1 MNTLHTYLQEHQ
13 RFILD
18 DIEALVRA
26 ESPSNDKAAVDACG
40 QLLRRLFQDR
50 LQCQAETFPQT
61 EKGDHLGFTLGEGDR
76 QILILGHFDT
86 VWDIGRLAIRRE
98 TDKFYGPGILDMK
111 AGIVQAIWAVK
122 ALVEFDA
129 LPDAR
134 IRFLCTSDEELGS
147 PSSRQRIEEESVA
160 SDVVLVVEPA
170 TANGS
175 ALKTARKGSGRF
187 YMHITGKAAHAGNNP
202 EDGVSAI
209 EELSH
214 QIQYLHS
221 LADPSLG
228 TTVNVG
234 MVSGGGPLN
243 VVPEKAELG
252 IDVRVTTL
260 EEAERLYNAIY
271 QSTPFHPSV
280 TLTVSG
286 DMTRPPMERT
296 HATARLFELA
306 QHAARAVG
314 IELTEASVGG
324 GSDGNFAAAKGI
336 PTLDGLG
343 ATGAAPHAEYEHIE
357 IASIVPRAAMLAALI
372 RQV

>member
-1 MNTLHTYLQEHQ
+1 MKTIHDYLHANQ

-18 DIEALVRA
+18 DIEKLVRA

-40 QLLRRLFQDR
+40 QTLSQLFLDR
-50 LQCQAETFPQT
+50 LNCQPDVYPQA
-61 EKGDHLGFTLGEGDR
+61 EKGDHLGFTIGEGKR

-86 VWDIGRLAIRRE
+86 VWDIGRLSIRRE
-98 TDKFYGPGILDMK
+98 EDKFYGPGILDMK
-111 AGIVQAIWAVK
+111 AGLVQAVWAVK
-122 ALVEFDA
+122 ALNELNQ
-129 LPDAR
+129 LPSAR

-147 PSSRQRIEEESVA
+147 PTSRERIEQESVA

-170 TANGS
+170 TAKGS

-187 YMHITGKAAHAGNNP
+187 YMHITGRAAHAGNNP
-202 EDGVSAI
+202 EDGVNAI
-209 EELSH
+209 EELAH
-214 QIQYLHS
+214 QVQYLHS
-221 LADPSLG
+221 LADTSRG

-234 MVSGGGPLN
+234 MVQGGGPLN
-243 VVPEKAELG
+243 VVPETAEIG
-252 IDVRVTTL
+252 IDVRVSAL
-260 EEAERLYNAIY
+260 DEGERLQNAIY
-271 QSTPFHPSV
+271 NCQPHHSEATLKV
-280 TLTVSG
+280 TG

-296 HATARLFELA
+296 QATEKLFLIAQKAAGELGFELK
-306 QHAARAVG
+306 
-314 IELTEASVGG
+314 EASVGG

-357 IASIVPRAAMLAALI
+357 IETVVPRTCMLAELI

>member
-1 MNTLHTYLQEHQ
+1 MTTIQAYLQEHHQ
-13 RFILD
+13 QMLE
-18 DIEALVRA
+18 DIERLVSA

-40 QLLRRLFQDR
+40 HTLNQLFQER
-50 LQCQAETFPQT
+50 LNCQADVYSQP
-61 EKGDHLGFTLGEGDR
+61 EKGDHLGFTVGKGER

-86 VWDIGRLAIRRE
+86 VWDIGRLSIRRE
-98 TDKFYGPGILDMK
+98 KGKFYGPGILDMK
-111 AGIVQAIWAVK
+111 AGLVQAIWAVK
-122 ALVEFDA
+122 ALNELET
-129 LPDAR
+129 LPSAR
-134 IRFLCTSDEELGS
+134 IRFLYTSDEELGS
-147 PSSRQRIEEESVA
+147 PTSRERIEQESLA

-187 YMHITGKAAHAGNNP
+187 YIHITGKAAHAGNNP
-202 EDGVSAI
+202 EEGVSAI

-214 QIQYLHS
+214 QIQYLHR
-221 LADPSLG
+221 LADPAKG

-234 MVSGGGPLN
+234 MVRGGGPLN
-243 VVPEKAELG
+243 VVPESAELG

-260 EEAERLYNAIY
+260 EEAERIQKAIY
-271 QSTPFHPSV
+271 QSTPFHPDV
-280 TLTVSG
+280 KLTVSG

-296 HATARLFELA
+296 QATARLFSIA
-306 QHAARAVG
+306 QHAAG
-314 IELTEASVGG
+314 ELGFELAEASVGG

-343 ATGAAPHAEYEHIE
+343 ATGAAPHAEYEHIV
-357 IASIVPRAAMLAALI
+357 IDSIVPRAAMLAALI